1 MTVTIT
7 PIYAGLIAL
16 IFFALSWRVIA
27 YRRANR
33 LSLGD
38 EGDRSLLRRMRAQAN
53 CAEYAPFG
61 LLLLLLLE
69 LQGASLGMLHAMG
82 ACLLLGRAFHA
93 YGFASKPM
101 NLPMRQAGMILTFV
115 QLIATSLSLSL
126 VATGV
131 I

>member
-1 MTVTIT
+1 MSVTIT
-7 PIYAGLIAL
+7 PIYASIIAL
-16 IFFALSWRVIA
+16 IYFALCWRVIA

-61 LLLLLLLE
+61 LLLLLMLE
-69 LQGASLGMLHAMG
+69 LQGGFGLFVHAMG
-82 ACLLLGRAFHA
+82 LCLLFGRAAHA

-101 NLPMRQAGMILTFV
+101 NFKMRQLGMVLTFA
-115 QLIATSLSLSL
+115 QLIATSIALLL
-126 VATGV
+126 AVLL
-131 I
+131 

>member
-82 ACLLLGRAFHA
+82 ACLLLGLAFHA

-115 QLIATSLSLSL
+115 QLIATSLSLLL
-126 VATGV
+126 VATG
-131 I
+131 II